1 MTMQQNRGVRGVS
14 LPGNLVAAAVTAILE
29 SGARTCV
36 AVMRDVPLLC
46 HQSGLDLADSHAD
59 AVALVEPDPALVAR
73 VRAQTRRVVVIVAPV
88 MPACET
94 PEALGALLGLHV
106 FLDCEVSRIV
116 CPDGSTWWL
125 VRGRCA

>member
-1 MTMQQNRGVRGVS
+1 MTTPQSWGVRGVAV
-14 LPGNLVAAAVTAILE
+14 PGNVAAAAVTAALE
-29 SGARTCV
+29 SGARTC
-36 AVMRDVPLLC
+36 ASALPEAQLL
-46 HQSGLDLADSHAD
+46 QSGLDLVGGDAD
-59 AVALVEPDPALVAR
+59 AAALVAPAPDLVAL

-88 MPACET
+88 TPVCET